1 MCGVVAVVPRGS
13 SGRPDDTDPRGV
25 ADQLRAAL
33 DASTSTAHS
42 AEVAQAL
49 ETAVSAL
56 TTVAAT
62 AALLRDAAA
71 RQLMAGLADRADAW
85 LEAADSELT
94 ELTPSLSDAELEA
107 RQAALVRARDA
118 AWALRLDRL
127 GLADHVDDLLDG
139 KAEHESMVTLGNYAS
154 IDIALSS
161 LDRLEVR
168 GRDSA
173 GIAVWVRL
181 PAEVRQ
187 QVTDAVPGTRLME
200 SAARNRAV
208 VTAASGLVFF
218 YKVAKLV
225 GSLGDNTA
233 ALREE
238 IRHDALLK
246 QVLSL
251 PEADAMVLA
260 HTRWA
265 SIGRINEPNA
275 HPVDSRLDGTDND
288 SYAIA
293 ALNGDVDNHEQLK
306 PLLGIPSDGEIT
318 TDAKVI
324 PVALR
329 RQLADAAFPDAAA
342 STARELRG
350 SFAVVAMSDSAQELL
365 LAVRGNGQSLFLG
378 HTADRWIVASE
389 VYGLVHLTERFLRVD
404 GSASDSDA
412 CIVLV
417 PREGDAVRRVGTHP
431 TEALDD
437 SDYRTAGVRSR
448 DIARGPFEHYLEKEL
463 ADAPGSMRKTL
474 RGRLLREP
482 DGSRCVRLGEA
493 SVPPAVR
500 EAFAGGRVRRVFVV
514 GQGTASVAGR
524 GVAQFWSGLDPDYS
538 VVAMPATEL
547 SAWHLTD
554 DMSDCCL
561 IAISQSG
568 TTTDTNRAVR
578 LAQERGASVIAI
590 VNRRD
595 SDLALVADGV
605 VYTADGRDVEM
616 AVASTKAFYSQIV
629 AGILV
634 SIALTA
640 TTTERLAQ
648 AQPLLAAL
656 EALPGQM
663 LEVLSGDRT
672 AYQAGAALLVNRRYW
687 SIAGSGLNHVAALE
701 TRIKLSEL
709 CYRAVAVD
717 YTEDKKHIDLSAE
730 SAIILCATGLR
741 GAVAEDAAKEVA
753 IWASHRNPTV
763 VIAEDGHDT
772 GYTAAEAVIRVPVS
786 HHQLGWL
793 VGVVAGHVLSYE
805 TARAIDVLCDP
816 LRRAVEILGSADF
829 NGSDA
834 ARAREAVHTLSP
846 ALHRMMTGAYDG
858 VLPASLLGRLHVLAG
873 VVEGRVPAS
882 ASADLLG
889 EPLDP
894 TLILERL
901 QAVCEV
907 AVEELARPIDTI
919 KHQAKT
925 VTVGTSRSGVDLPVS
940 PLLAAVLDNG
950 VDRGRLP
957 FAVQTSINAL
967 SDVVS
972 VLGTTRYRVADGTV
986 ALTART
992 GSSVGVPSRT
1002 DTDPTLRGTKRQAA
1016 VEQQVI
1022 MTRGRKD
1029 GRLVMLVPEVTEGR
1043 TVGLLLV
1050 HVELPETVPAETA
1063 LRSLRAFRHRHE
1075 EIVAAVTEVVPTFP
1089 VDALSSLRLET
1100 VLTGPVPEVAEA
1112 LVDTAA

>member
-1 MCGVVAVVPRGS
+1 VEDASPQGVSEALAG
-13 SGRPDDTDPRGV
+13 
-25 ADQLRAAL
+25 AL
-33 DASTSTAHS
+33 DAACSTADS
-42 AEVAQAL
+42 PAVADAL
-49 ETAVSAL
+49 EAAVREL
-56 TTVAAT
+56 TSVAAT

-71 RQLMAGLADRADAW
+71 RSAMSAHGARAEAW
-85 LEAADSELT
+85 LQAA
-94 ELTPSLSDAELEA
+94 DAELTALTPTLAEDEIET
-107 RQAALVRARDA
+107 RQAALLRARDA
-118 AWALRLDRL
+118 AWALRMDRL

-139 KAEHESMVTLGNYAS
+139 KAEQESLVTLSNYAS
-154 IDIALSS
+154 LDLALSS

-181 PAEVRQ
+181 PADLRQ
-187 QVTDAVPGTRLME
+187 QVTDAVPGPRLLE
-200 SAARNRAV
+200 TAARNRAV
-208 VTAASGLVFF
+208 VPSQSGLVFF

-238 IRHDALLK
+238 VRNDALLK

-275 HPVDSRLDGTDND
+275 HPVDSRLAGDDCEC
-288 SYAIA
+288 YAIA

-306 PLLGIPSDGEIT
+306 PLLGIPAEGEIT

-329 RQLADAAFPDAAA
+329 RQLADGPFSTAAA
-342 STARELRG
+342 ATARELRG
-350 SFAVVAMSDSAQELL
+350 SFAVVAMSDSAEELL
-365 LAVRGNGQSLFLG
+365 LAVRGSGQSLFLG
-378 HTADRWIVASE
+378 HTEDRWIVASE

-417 PREGDAVRRVGTHP
+417 PRDGDAVRQVGTHP
-431 TEALDD
+431 CEPLADA
-437 SDYRTAGVRSR
+437 DYRTAGVRSR
-448 DIARGPFEHYLEKEL
+448 DIARGSFEHYLEKEL
-463 ADAPGSMRKTL
+463 ADAPESMRKTL

-482 DGSRCVRLGEA
+482 DGTWAVRLGEA
-493 SVPPAVR
+493 NIPQAVR
-500 EAFAGGRVRRVFVV
+500 EAFAGGRNRRVLVV

-524 GVAQFWSGLDPDYS
+524 GVAQFWAALEPDRH

-547 SAWHLTD
+547 SAWHLDD
-554 DMSDCCL
+554 DMSDTCL
-561 IAISQSG
+561 LAISQSG

-634 SIALTA
+634 SVALSASTP
-640 TTTERLAQ
+640 ERLAE
-648 AQPLLAAL
+648 AQPLLDGL
-656 EALPGQM
+656 DALPALM
-663 LEVLSGDRT
+663 LQVLSADRS
-672 AYQAGAALLVNRRYW
+672 AYRDGAALLVGRRYW

-763 VIAEDGHDT
+763 VIAEEGHDA
-772 GYTAAEAVIRVPVS
+772 YTAAEAVVRVPVS
-786 HHQLGWL
+786 HPQLAWL

-805 TARAIDVLCDP
+805 TARRIDELCNP
-816 LRRAVEILGSADF
+816 LREAVEILG
-829 NGSDA
+829 G
-834 ARAREAVHTLSP
+834 ARADTSAANGGAGGGNGVVRAQEAVRTLQP
-846 ALHRMMTGAYDG
+846 ALHRMMLGAYDG
-858 VLPASLLGRLHVLAG
+858 VLPASLLGRLHVLSG

-882 ASADLLG
+882 ASTDLVG

-894 TLILERL
+894 GVVLERL
-901 QAVCEV
+901 QAICEV

-940 PLLAAVLDNG
+940 PLLASVLDSG

-967 SDVVS
+967 SEVVS
-972 VLGTTRYRVADGTV
+972 VLGTTRYRVGDGTL

-992 GSSVGVPSRT
+992 GSSVGVPTRT
-1002 DTDPTLRGTKRQAA
+1002 DADPTLRGTKRQAA
-1016 VEQQVI
+1016 VEQQVL

-1043 TVGLLLV
+1043 TVGLLLL
-1050 HVELPETVPAETA
+1050 HVGLPETVVPDVA

-1089 VDALSSLRLET
+1089 VDALATIRLED
-1100 VLTGPVPEVAEA
+1100 VLTGPVPRVAEA
-1112 LVDTAA
+1112 LVESAAA